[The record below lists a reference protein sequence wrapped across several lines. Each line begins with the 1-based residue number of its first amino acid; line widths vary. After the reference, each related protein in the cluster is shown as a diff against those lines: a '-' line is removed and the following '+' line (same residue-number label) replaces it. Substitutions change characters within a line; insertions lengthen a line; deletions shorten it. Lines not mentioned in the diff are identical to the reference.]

1 MINEGDPQEIITMKL
16 DVKGNTLRETTQ
28 VTTFN
33 FSFMCIDSS
42 NGGGLQAVGEL

>member
-16 DVKGNTLRETTQ
+16 DVKGNTLRETAQ
-28 VTTFN
+28 VTTLN